1 MRQHMSILSAEEAAW
16 GLSEEEYTWASH
28 ALARLQEMPT
38 WTENPDGTWTEHPA
52 LFPFMEGFEAHIAI
66 AVGEFTSWSDYR
78 EALAEEYGWDCLR
91 DRLRESLGL

>member
-1 MRQHMSILSAEEAAW
+1 MSILSAEEAAW

-28 ALARLQEMPT
+28 ALARLQDMPT

-78 EALAEEYGWDCLR
+78 WALAEAYGE
-91 DRLRESLGL
+91 DRMAEALGDL